1 MLLSCLSGVCWNQLK
16 SFTLLAMCLHLEV
29 PHCLPAAESQCLSA
43 KMWGPSIEGS
53 QWVLSHLEGPNA
65 WVFHWV
71 LALPHIPSL
80 PPGRMLAW
88 VWVSLGAAGRGLAW
102 VWVSALGLSFGSHWC
117 QQAGCWCGF
126 GSTVGLKAVTRRAAG
141 LNCGEKWSCWFIRL

>member
-1 MLLSCLSGVCWNQLK
+1 
-16 SFTLLAMCLHLEV
+16 
-29 PHCLPAAESQCLSA
+29 
-43 KMWGPSIEGS
+43 MWGPSIEGS

-102 VWVSALGLSFGSHWC
+102 VWVSALGLIGVSRQDAGVGSALLW
-117 QQAGCWCGF
+117 
-126 GSTVGLKAVTRRAAG
+126 V
-141 LNCGEKWSCWFIRL
+141 